1 MVKLNHKE
9 MKTLKYTALILSLI
23 LLLPSCYKR
32 EQLDYSRW
40 YTRDEGDEPD
50 PETIEGLYIM
60 SSNVRYYSAR
70 SKQDDPD
77 VGERDWEV
85 RKTGYFEM
93 VNTMQPQIIGLQE
106 AEMIQVNDILA
117 NCKGYS
123 YKGVGRKNGAQDGE
137 STSILYKTNEIQVDD
152 WGTVWLSDTPDQV
165 ASHFPEMTDNQCRT
179 ATWAIIT
186 VKENG
191 RRFFLLNT
199 HTSLYE
205 ASQPKEIA
213 CILNTVTAKNT
224 DNLPVVLTADWNL
237 EENDPIMAPVLE
249 SYSSARQTAPL
260 TDNIETFHWWG
271 SKSTIAKH
279 QHLDHIFYDG
289 FDSCLRFR
297 TLNMK
302 WKNLWISDHH
312 PVYAIFKFK
321 GGGEDHPAPVADF
334 EIPANPTM
342 DETIK
347 FIDKSTSAEGIESWS
362 WNIGGILSSEQNPE
376 VVFNT
381 FGDDIPVSLTV
392 TDTYGIK
399 GSVTKTFSVARSD
412 GHNVNIAWS
421 KPYDETSDAWVNW
434 TSPALNAAGDRI
446 YVTSSGNHLVCF
458 NADGEQIGSYDVGE
472 FSPAQ
477 GDVTAVRTTPSV
489 DSDGNVYLPVQ
500 YGWDDSDSSKG
511 GLFSIKPDCAG
522 KNWYCFTGPRAQY
535 EFAISAIMSDYV
547 TVQMRGNGG
556 DISGNFALIKKSD
569 GSEYMSITC
578 DGGSYGGVAVG
589 QNNRLVYSAITI
601 ASTGLGTGFK
611 VAIPNGA
618 SWETTAN
625 SNDGRRKNLLSG
637 DGIATKGCQPAI
649 SKNDGTVYLCS
660 SLSDGEKFTCARY
673 DLNSYSLTT
682 TPTAIWRVEF
692 EATNLPN
699 HSSKHGIGYGCA
711 LDEQG
716 NAYYMAGNKV
726 FRLNRDNGEK
736 AWEHTFEK
744 GSVGV
749 PAIDALGYLYFLD
762 VKAHKLVKLS
772 TADGKV
778 ITEVPLGDDVSPKS
792 SPTIGPDGSIYFN
805 ANVSEVPTLYKVTCP
820 KTTGPGANWSQLGGN
835 WRKTCNVA
843 DL

>member
-1 MVKLNHKE
+1 
-9 MKTLKYTALILSLI
+9 MKKYTFIFLSL
-23 LLLPSCYKR
+23 LLLASCYPKQ
-32 EQLDYSRW
+32 QLDYSHW
-40 YTRDEGDEPD
+40 YTVEDEGDTPE
-50 PETIEGLYIM
+50 PETIEGLFIM
-60 SSNVRYYSAR
+60 SSNVRFYSAR
-70 SKQDDPD
+70 NKADNPD
-77 VGERDWEV
+77 TGERDWEV

-93 VNTMQPQIIGLQE
+93 VNTMQPQVIGLQE
-106 AEMIQVNDILA
+106 AEMNQVSDIIS

-137 STSILYKTNEIQVDD
+137 STSILYKANEIQVED
-152 WGTVWLSDTPDQV
+152 WGTVWLSDTPDVV

-179 ATWAIIT
+179 ATWAIMK
-186 VKENG
+186 VKETG
-191 RRFFLLNT
+191 RKFFYLNT

-213 CILNTVTAKNT
+213 CILNTVTQKCPEG
-224 DNLPVVLTADWNL
+224 LPIVLSADWNL
-237 EENDPIMAPVLE
+237 EESDPIMAPVLAA
-249 SYSSARQTAPL
+249 YSSARQTAPL
-260 TDNIETFHWWG
+260 TDNIETYHWWG
-271 SKSTIAKH
+271 TQSVVSQHK
-279 QHLDHIFYDG
+279 HLDHIFYTG
-289 FDSCLRFR
+289 FERCLRFR

-302 WKNLWISDHH
+302 WKNMWISDHH
-312 PVYAIFKFK
+312 PVYAIMEFKS
-321 GGGEDHPAPVADF
+321 GGEGHQGPVADF
-334 EIPANPTM
+334 EIPQNPMM
-342 DETIK
+342 DEIIK
-347 FIDKSTSAEGIESWS
+347 FTDKSTSEDGIESWS

-381 FGDDIPVSLTV
+381 FGDDIPVTLTV
-392 TDTYGIK
+392 TDSYGEK
-399 GSVTKTFSVARSD
+399 STATKTFSVARSD

-421 KPYDETSDAWVNW
+421 KAYDGSADAWVNW

-458 NADGEQIGSYDVGE
+458 DPSGNQIGSYDVGE
-472 FSPAQ
+472 FNPAQ
-477 GDVTAVRTTPSV
+477 GDMKAVRTTPSV
-489 DSDGNVYLPVQ
+489 DSDGTVYLAVQ
-500 YGWDDSDSSKG
+500 YGWDDTDSSKG
-511 GLFSIKPDCAG
+511 GLFSIQPDCAG

-535 EFAISAIMSDYV
+535 EFAIPAIMGDYV

-556 DISGNFALIKKSD
+556 DISGNFALIKKSN
-569 GSEYMSITC
+569 GQEYMSMTC

-589 QNNRLVYSAITI
+589 QNNRFVYSAITI

-625 SNDGRRKNLLSG
+625 NNDGRRKNLLSG

-649 SKNDGTVYLCS
+649 SKNDGSVYLCS
-660 SLSDGEKFTCARY
+660 SLADGEKFTCARY
-673 DLNSYSLTT
+673 DLNSYAPTT
-682 TPTAIWRVEF
+682 TPTHIWRVEF

-699 HSSKHGIGYGCA
+699 HNSKHGIGYGCA

-726 FRLNRDNGEK
+726 FRLNRDTGEK
-736 AWEHTFEK
+736 AWEHSFEK

-778 ITEVPLGDDVSPKS
+778 ITEVDLGDSVVPSS

-805 ANVSEVPTLYKVTCP
+805 ANVDEVPTLYKVTCP
-820 KTTGPGANWSQLGGN
+820 KTTGPGSNWSQLGGN
-835 WRKTCNVA
+835 YRKSCNVA